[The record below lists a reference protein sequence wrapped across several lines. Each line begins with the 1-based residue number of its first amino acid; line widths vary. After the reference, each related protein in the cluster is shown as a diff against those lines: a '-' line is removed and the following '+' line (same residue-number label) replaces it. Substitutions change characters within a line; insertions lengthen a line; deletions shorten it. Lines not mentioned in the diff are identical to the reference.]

1 MNIHN
6 QVCGLSIM
14 FLILFL
20 YYRQKRVGLRSEK
33 VFIRTIHITVV
44 CVLCDIFSI
53 IAIYNMDVWPIHIV
67 HFICKVYLCMLI
79 WTGYVA
85 FAYVIADIQNE
96 GIKYRQRYVWLTM
109 VSVENLIIY
118 ALPIDIF
125 LEGDVVYTSNWA
137 VLMTYIFAL
146 KYVAITIGILVLGG
160 KRLNPKRREASLIWM
175 VMWMAASL
183 IQFVHN
189 ELLVV
194 GFTCGLGMLTLYC
207 TLENPSTCMDRNF
220 DCFHANAFMEYIRQC
235 YRNERKQSILY
246 ISMSVAENRGETNF
260 FADAAIEKIITLF
273 SKDKNVKIF
282 KDIEHDLILVFP
294 DGSTMS
300 ERFQRMEEE
309 LYADYFYN
317 PEQSGGTMPAT
328 LFVLI
333 PDILMLRDADEVIY
347 VTRYMKTEHSSP
359 NKSQV
364 IYVDDSVVEEL
375 RKKVRCQQE
384 ILSALQEDRVEV
396 FYQPIFCIRSNQ
408 FSSAEA
414 LVRIRNRDGSL
425 MFPGD
430 FIPVAEDTGLIAL
443 LGERIFEKTCEFL
456 TSSEIVRYGIDYIEV
471 NLSAIQ
477 CEQRNLADHY
487 MRIMNRY
494 RVEPWRINLEIT
506 ETGKVEERDVLLK
519 NMKRLIDYGVS
530 FSLDDFGNGQSNLD
544 YVIELPVEI
553 LKLDMNMTKAF
564 FVDNKARIVVQSTIR
579 LAHEMDLKVVAEG
592 VETSE
597 HFAELQRQ
605 GVDEIQGYYFSKPL
619 PKDEFEEFLKY
630 HNGNEVDA

>member
-6 QVCGLSIM
+6 QLCGLIIM

-20 YYRQKRVGLRSEK
+20 YFRQKRVGLRSEK
-33 VFIRTIHITVV
+33 VFIRTIHITIF

-53 IAIYNMDVWPIHIV
+53 IAIYNMDIWPIHVV
-67 HFICKVYLCMLI
+67 HFICKIYLCMLI

-96 GIKYRQRYVWLTM
+96 GIKYRKRYIWLTM
-109 VSVENLIIY
+109 VSIENLIIY
-118 ALPIDIF
+118 VLPIDIF

-146 KYVAITIGILVLGG
+146 KYVATTIGILVLGG
-160 KRLNPKRREASLIWM
+160 KKLNPKRREASLIWM
-175 VMWMAASL
+175 IMWMIASL

-235 YRNERKQSILY
+235 YRNKRKQSILY
-246 ISMSVAENRGETNF
+246 ISISLAENRGETNS
-260 FADAAIEKIITLF
+260 FADEAIQKIIALF

-282 KDIEHDLILVFP
+282 KDIEYDLILVFP

-300 ERFQRMEEE
+300 ERFEKIEDE

-317 PEQSGGTMPAT
+317 PEQNGGSMPAT

-347 VTRYMKTEHSSP
+347 VTRHMKNVHSSP

-364 IYVDDSVVEEL
+364 IYVDDSIVAEF
-375 RKKVRCQQE
+375 RKKVLCQKE

-414 LVRIRNRDGSL
+414 LARIRNSDGSL
-425 MFPGD
+425 MYPGD
-430 FIPVAEDTGLIAL
+430 FIPVAEETGLIAL

-471 NLSAIQ
+471 NLSALQ

-494 RVEPWRINLEIT
+494 KVEPWRINLEIT
-506 ETGKVEERDVLLK
+506 ETGKVEERDILLN

-597 HFAELQRQ
+597 HFAELQKQ

-619 PKDEFEEFLKY
+619 PKDEFEEFLRY
-630 HNGNEVDA
+630 HNGNEENV